1 MRGVT
6 ISIMIKR
13 IDSSHNIDEYFDCVK
28 DLMRSNARPDDDKE
42 ALSKI
47 MYPTNNYHV
56 YVYIYYG
63 KIIATS
69 AIMYEYKIRYTRPKA
84 YIEDVAVHPKH
95 RGKGLG
101 KKMVEHCLSCA
112 KKRNCYKVVLSCDDN
127 VVGFYE
133 NLGFKKE
140 INFMVK

>member
-1 MRGVT
+1 
-6 ISIMIKR
+6 MIQE
-13 IDSSHNIDEYFDCVK
+13 INANHNIDEYFECVN
-28 DLMRSNARPDDDKE
+28 DLMKSNSRSNDDKE

-47 MYPTNNYHV
+47 MYRRNNYHV
-56 YVYIYYG
+56 YVYMYYG
-63 KIIATS
+63 KIVATS
-69 AIMYEYKIRYTRPKA
+69 AIMYEYKIRYTQPKA
-84 YIEDVAVHPKH
+84 YIEDVAVHPKY

-127 VVGFYE
+127 VVGFYKS
-133 NLGFKKE
+133 LGFKKE